1 VTRVLILTHGDPD
14 GMTSAIM
21 LLQKHGV
28 DSEVR
33 FSNAKKLAQSLQDV
47 AVMEPRPEDV
57 FIADLPLMRG
67 REGAVETAARRLHA
81 CGCRLHLYDH
91 HSGWDAP
98 TMRARLAPLFRTY
111 VVDSRK
117 TTAAALVW
125 RDGLGG
131 APGAERW
138 LQLLSEKDQS
148 ADDGIRHDY
157 YLLVALMQPCNWR
170 LSRTT
175 LTSLARGGPPGDE
188 QRQLVDWYER
198 VHLPKER
205 ALAEGAEV
213 LQARSGLRIGWA
225 DLRRE
230 RGHFN
235 VSKLV
240 VKYHHVDLVATVT
253 RGGVIFGSDSIDKGP
268 DLSALHGEHEWGG
281 IRVSVAGH
289 RSPVRIPP
297 CARPVDDTF
306 VTAVRAALLE
316 SL

>member
-1 VTRVLILTHGDPD
+1 VTRTLILTHGDPD
-14 GMTSAIM
+14 GMTSAVM
-21 LLQKHGV
+21 LLQKHGL
-28 DSEVR
+28 DSEIR
-33 FSNAKKLAQSLQDV
+33 FSNAEKLAQSLQDV
-47 AVMEPRPEDV
+47 ALMTPRPEDV
-57 FIADLPLMRG
+57 FITDLPLMRG
-67 REGAVETAARRLHA
+67 REGAVEAAARQLHA

-91 HSGWDAP
+91 HFGWDAP
-98 TMRARLAPLFRTY
+98 AVQVRLAPLFRTY

-148 ADDGIRHDY
+148 TDDGIRHDY
-157 YLLVALMQPCNWR
+157 YLLLALMQPCHWR
-170 LSRTT
+170 LSRTM
-175 LTSLARGGPPGDE
+175 LASLARGEPPGDE
-188 QRQLVDWYER
+188 QRRLVDWYEH

-213 LQARSGLRIGWA
+213 LQTRSGLRIGWV

-230 RGHFN
+230 RGHFS
-235 VSKLV
+235 VSKLA
-240 VKYHHVDLVATVT
+240 VKHHRVDLVATVT
-253 RGGVIFGSDSIDKGP
+253 PRGVILGSDSIDKGP
-268 DLSALHGEHEWGG
+268 DLFALHGEHEWGG

-289 RSPVRIPP
+289 RSPVRIAP
-297 CARPVDDTF
+297 CARPVDDRF
-306 VTAVRAALLE
+306 VSAVRAALLE